1 MKENV
6 LDVLMYLF
14 ENYMVEE
21 PELQKD
27 HQTLTTELFEAGFE
41 HREINKAFDW
51 LQDLSEM
58 CDPDIPPPQS
68 IGRKSI
74 RLYAAEEL
82 RRLNADVRGYLLS
95 LEHSGILDA
104 PTREV
109 VIDRV
114 MALEVDEINLNHIKW
129 VTMMVLCNQPGQE
142 DVFVW
147 MEDMVLNG
155 VKAKLQ

>member
-21 PELQKD
+21 PEFEKD
-27 HQTLTTELFEAGFE
+27 HQTLTAELFQAGFE
-41 HREINKAFDW
+41 HRDINKAFDW

-58 CDPDIPPPQS
+58 CDPAFPPPMS

-74 RLYAAEEL
+74 RHYAAEET
-82 RRLNADVRGYLLS
+82 RRLNAETRGFLLS
-95 LEHSGILDA
+95 LEQSGVLDA

-114 MALEVDEINLNHIKW
+114 MALEVDEIDLNHIKW

-142 DVFVW
+142 DMYVW
-147 MEDMVLNG
+147 MEDVVLNG